1 MKTLSYLSVFALCA
15 SVLAV
20 TPSAHARSPNDASLT
35 QQATVL
41 STLSA
46 PPYIYIEAAQGTK
59 TLWLAATS
67 VAVKKGDVIHFDQ
80 DMVMSNFYSKSLK
93 RTFPSVVFVNRLTVA
108 GKK

>member
-1 MKTLSYLSVFALCA
+1 MRTLSYLPILALCA

-20 TPSAHARSPNDASLT
+20 TSNAHARSDTPLT
-35 QQATVL
+35 QQATVV
-41 STLSA
+41 STVSA
-46 PPYIYIEAAQGTK
+46 PPYVYIEAAQGK
-59 TLWLAATS
+59 TILWLAATS

-93 RTFPSVVFVNRLTVA
+93 RTFPSVVFVSRLAVA